1 MSKDF
6 RQHIKV
12 LSNRSKLKFS
22 LQSSKNA
29 RKSRAGRDNQLIF
42 HQYTYSTSQ
51 PANGILVLTNED
63 IENDPLRFLC
73 RGWCFYPDELLTP
86 KDFAQANPS
95 EYMVY
100 RNIGEQTNFA
110 SNYNV
115 TPHGCA
121 TYVLHLFL
129 PDTEAS
135 YSLESPEIYSAYRL
149 YINEALI
156 LEVGNQDPD
165 SSQPLT
171 QNRMITFK
179 AAGMTTILLAV
190 SDYSHFYS
198 GLVYPPAFGTTLALN
213 ITRFIRLCISV
224 IICTSSLIIGLLSI
238 YFGIHT
244 KHPSSWLF
252 ALLCACTGISH
263 SYILV
268 HSLFALPI
276 FPWYGLEIF
285 FIYITTL
292 LIIILQNRICNI
304 PKRFAF
310 ISNSICVLFASFSLF
325 YGLSSSSLTVPFM
338 QQFSRSLVIFK
349 AIVAVYLLIT
359 TFFSIFKLEK
369 KTFPLINASIFYG
382 SAFLWDRLLP
392 DYEPIYGGCFAEWG
406 SLIFVFA
413 IGYTLWNDMVQGYSY
428 GILFAEQNRQMSK
441 QLAMQVSYSQQ
452 IQEQIESNRKLN
464 HDFRHHL
471 RVLNTIAQESNDKN
485 ILNYL
490 KEIDSF
496 VQTNIPTTPISFCNH
511 PTVDALLRYYY
522 SFAKENQ
529 IEISLQ
535 IAIPENLPLSD
546 IELCSI
552 LGNLLE
558 NAIEACLRQSD
569 PPRSITL
576 KTHENKFTFFLLIE
590 NTYNGRLEK
599 QNDRFIS
606 QKNRTHSRFGIG
618 IESVRGILN
627 HYHGTMDIYP
637 EQLLFK
643 IGITLPLSK

>member
-1 MSKDF
+1 MMTS
-6 RQHIKV
+6 
-12 LSNRSKLKFS
+12 LKFYMKIFLILALSS
-22 LQSSKNA
+22 LFFLFLYFF
-29 RKSRAGRDNQLIF
+29 DNK
-42 HQYTYSTSQ
+42 YTYSTSQ
-51 PANGILVLTNED
+51 PANGILVLTNDD

-86 KDFAQANPS
+86 KDFTQANPS

-135 YSLESPEIYSAYRL
+135 YSLELPEIYSAYRL
-149 YINEALI
+149 YIDEALI
-156 LEVGNQDPD
+156 LEVGNPDPD
-165 SSQPLT
+165 SYQPLT

-198 GLVYPPAFGTTLALN
+198 GLVYPPAFGTTLSLN

-310 ISNSICVLFASFSLF
+310 ISNSICVLFAGFSLF
-325 YGLSSSSLTVPFM
+325 YGLFSSFLTIPFI
-338 QQFSRSLVIFK
+338 QQFSWILVIFK
-349 AIVAVYLLIT
+349 AIIAVYLLIT
-359 TFFSIFKLEK
+359 TFFSIFKQEK
-369 KTFPLINASIFYG
+369 KTFPLIDASIFYG

-392 DYEPIYGGCFAEWG
+392 DYEPIYGGWFAEWG

-413 IGYTLWNDMVQGYSY
+413 IGYTLWSEMVQGYSY
-428 GILFAEQNRQMSK
+428 GILFAEQNRQTSK

-464 HDFRHHL
+464 HDLRHHL
-471 RVLNTIAQESNDKN
+471 RVLNTIAQENNDEN
-485 ILNYL
+485 IQNYL
-490 KEIDSF
+490 KEMDSWI
-496 VQTNIPTTPISFCNH
+496 QTSILTTPILFCNH

-558 NAIEACLRQSD
+558 NAIEACLRQSNSI
-569 PPRSITL
+569 RSITL

-606 QKNRTHSRFGIG
+606 QKNRTYSRFGIG
-618 IESVRGILN
+618 IESVRDILN
-627 HYHGTMDIYP
+627 RYHGTMDIYP

>member
-1 MSKDF
+1 MVISLFILLYIIRTRCYKISIPLHSSFAVQYSIFGSDVPCRCSSAAGLSLSKDF

-51 PANGILVLTNED
+51 PGNGILVLTNED

-156 LEVGNQDPD
+156 LEVGNPDPD
-165 SSQPLT
+165 SYQPLT

-224 IICTSSLIIGLLSI
+224 IICTSSLIIGLLSSYKTCI
-238 YFGIHT
+238 LLAIC
-244 KHPSSWLF
+244 S
-252 ALLCACTGISH
+252 ALCL
-263 SYILV
+263 Y
-268 HSLFALPI
+268 
-276 FPWYGLEIF
+276 W
-285 FIYITTL
+285 
-292 LIIILQNRICNI
+292 N
-304 PKRFAF
+304 
-310 ISNSICVLFASFSLF
+310 
-325 YGLSSSSLTVPFM
+325 LS
-338 QQFSRSLVIFK
+338 
-349 AIVAVYLLIT
+349 
-359 TFFSIFKLEK
+359 
-369 KTFPLINASIFYG
+369 
-382 SAFLWDRLLP
+382 
-392 DYEPIYGGCFAEWG
+392 
-406 SLIFVFA
+406 
-413 IGYTLWNDMVQGYSY
+413 
-428 GILFAEQNRQMSK
+428 
-441 QLAMQVSYSQQ
+441 
-452 IQEQIESNRKLN
+452 
-464 HDFRHHL
+464 
-471 RVLNTIAQESNDKN
+471 
-485 ILNYL
+485 
-490 KEIDSF
+490 
-496 VQTNIPTTPISFCNH
+496 
-511 PTVDALLRYYY
+511 
-522 SFAKENQ
+522 
-529 IEISLQ
+529 
-535 IAIPENLPLSD
+535 
-546 IELCSI
+546 
-552 LGNLLE
+552 
-558 NAIEACLRQSD
+558 
-569 PPRSITL
+569 
-576 KTHENKFTFFLLIE
+576 
-590 NTYNGRLEK
+590 
-599 QNDRFIS
+599 
-606 QKNRTHSRFGIG
+606 
-618 IESVRGILN
+618 
-627 HYHGTMDIYP
+627 
-637 EQLLFK
+637 
-643 IGITLPLSK
+643 

>member
-1 MSKDF
+1 MTS
-6 RQHIKV
+6 
-12 LSNRSKLKFS
+12 LKFYIKIFLIIALSS
-22 LQSSKNA
+22 LFFLFLYFF
-29 RKSRAGRDNQLIF
+29 DNK
-42 HQYTYSTSQ
+42 YTYSTSQ

-110 SNYNV
+110 SNYNI

-135 YSLESPEIYSAYRL
+135 YSLELPEIYSAYRL

-156 LEVGNQDPD
+156 LEVGNPDPD
-165 SSQPLT
+165 SYQPLT

-359 TFFSIFKLEK
+359 TFFSIFNLEK

-392 DYEPIYGGCFAEWG
+392 DYEPIYGSWFAEWG

-627 HYHGTMDIYP
+627 RYHGTMDIYP

-643 IGITLPLSK
+643 IGITIPLSK